1 MRSLRECLEVRTDL
15 VKLFRDWLPA
25 GWSAV
30 ERRSED
36 GAGRS
41 FSAQNG
47 MDGTL
52 LTLAQNGARVHF
64 LLQRVEEAPRSSE

>member
-1 MRSLRECLEVRTDL
+1 M
-15 VKLFRDWLPA
+15 
-25 GWSAV
+25 

-36 GAGRS
+36 GAART
-41 FSAQNG
+41 FLAQNG

-64 LLQRVEEAPRSSE
+64 LLKRVEDPPRSSE